1 MHRLLA
7 ALLFVLGTLL
17 LAATPA
23 SARADSFSPAQ
34 RAEIVEIVRQALKSD
49 PSLLREAIV
58 ALQADDERADADA
71 AQNAIKAAGS
81 ALAHDSADPS
91 EGNPQ
96 GDVTVVEFFDPRC
109 PYCRRMLPT
118 VANLL
123 KRDPRLRIVYKDIP
137 ILGPGSLLGSKAL
150 LAAQKQGGYLKMR
163 EAVLTGPAEITLDTL
178 HASATKAGL
187 DWGRMSREMNDA
199 DIADRLRV
207 NLALAH
213 KLNIQ
218 GTPAYVIGAQMYSGA
233 MTESDMVEAIAK
245 ARKAN

>member
-17 LAATPA
+17 LAAAPA

-123 KRDPRLRIVYKDIP
+123 KHDPNLRIVYKDIP

-199 DIADRLRV
+199 DIADRLRT